1 MAHHWATSQQSW
13 CLRRHGD
20 GKVCARVSRV
30 AASGYLRCGILQSQR
45 VQPAHSKY
53 SVLLIG
59 NPSIGDNG
67 VIALA
72 GVLRQCPKLSVVKVG
87 GATAATPDAEFVLIM
102 YPRRLTNLT
111 HCHAGN
117 NIGLKGKRALLQSAH
132 AGPRWQWLDQSHVDL
147 SEEGLEECGLPPELA
162 NDWEKVLSYVKLR
175 PGTGPCRAT
184 LIVFG
189 YQRAGKT
196 SLVWRL
202 RNPDSSDM
210 PDFESTDGIDFGAL

>member
-1 MAHHWATSQQSW
+1 MVIMCT
-13 CLRRHGD
+13 L
-20 GKVCARVSRV
+20 
-30 AASGYLRCGILQSQR
+30 
-45 VQPAHSKY
+45 Y
-53 SVLLIG
+53 SSV
-59 NPSIGDNG
+59 NSH
-67 VIALA
+67 
-72 GVLRQCPKLSVVKVG
+72 LS
-87 GATAATPDAEFVLIM
+87 
-102 YPRRLTNLT
+102 
-111 HCHAGN
+111 HCNAGN
-117 NIGLKGKRALLQSAH
+117 NTGQAGQWALLQSAYT
-132 AGPRWQWLDQSHVDL
+132 GPRWQWLDQSHVDL
-147 SEEGLEECGLPPELA
+147 SAEGLEECGMPPELA